1 MLQIKI
7 LPANTNQALAIIRLK
22 KQEYVNYISYYL
34 QSKIIKN
41 MINGSKSIDSQP
53 NLSLAKISNIKVKL
67 PINDDLRNIKL
78 LKLIDN
84 KITTQKKIIES
95 KKILKLYQKQKDYL
109 LNKRFLLFCVLLF
122 LISLIAIF

>member
-1 MLQIKI
+1 MENDILFSIVGALGNVYVADKI

-41 MINGSKSIDSQP
+41 MINGSKSIDAQP

-95 KKILKLYQKQKDYL
+95 KKSLSYIKS
-109 LNKRFLLFCVLLF
+109 KRI
-122 LISLIAIF
+122 IS

>member
-1 MLQIKI
+1 MENDILFSIVGALGNVYVVDKI
-7 LPANTNQALAIIRLK
+7 LPAKTNQALAIIRLK

-41 MINGSKSIDSQP
+41 MINGSKSIDAQP

-84 KITTQKKIIES
+84 KITTQKKNIES
-95 KKILKLYQKQKDYL
+95 KKSLSYIKS
-109 LNKRFLLFCVLLF
+109 KRI
-122 LISLIAIF
+122 IS

>member
-1 MLQIKI
+1 
-7 LPANTNQALAIIRLK
+7 
-22 KQEYVNYISYYL
+22 
-34 QSKIIKN
+34 
-41 MINGSKSIDSQP
+41 MINGSKSIDAQA

-95 KKILKLYQKQKDYL
+95 KKSLSYIKS
-109 LNKRFLLFCVLLF
+109 KRI
-122 LISLIAIF
+122 IS

>member
-1 MLQIKI
+1 
-7 LPANTNQALAIIRLK
+7 
-22 KQEYVNYISYYL
+22 
-34 QSKIIKN
+34 
-41 MINGSKSIDSQP
+41 MINGSKSIDAQR

-95 KKILKLYQKQKDYL
+95 KKSLSYIKS
-109 LNKRFLLFCVLLF
+109 KRI
-122 LISLIAIF
+122 IS

>member
-1 MLQIKI
+1 M
-7 LPANTNQALAIIRLK
+7 PANTNQALAIIRLK

-41 MINGSKSIDSQP
+41 MINGSKSIDDQP

-95 KKILKLYQKQKDYL
+95 KKSLSYIKS
-109 LNKRFLLFCVLLF
+109 KRI
-122 LISLIAIF
+122 IS

>member
-1 MLQIKI
+1 M
-7 LPANTNQALAIIRLK
+7 PANTNQALAIIRLN
-22 KQEYVNYISYYL
+22 KQKYVNYISYYL
-34 QSKIIKN
+34 QYKIIKN
-41 MINGSKSIDSQP
+41 MINGSKSIDAQP

-95 KKILKLYQKQKDYL
+95 KKSLSYIKS
-109 LNKRFLLFCVLLF
+109 KRI
-122 LISLIAIF
+122 IS